1 MSGFINWL
9 TARRVGIGFAFAGLG
24 SFLYAL
30 KVSAP
35 SGLSGGLN
43 SPFAHIGACL
53 TGQYQDG
60 TFLIAGHCP
69 ACWLALGFAVLALA
83 SPVRRAGLAAHR

>member
-1 MSGFINWL
+1 MSGVINWL
-9 TARRVGIGFAFAGLG
+9 KARRVGFGFGLAGFVT
-24 SFLYAL
+24 FLYAL

-35 SGLSGGLN
+35 AGLN

-83 SPVRRAGLAAHR
+83 SPASDGPAGSRQTIAR